1 MPDSFNLQIVAGA
14 AADTAGVGMA
24 SCADGAAPDEFVGIG
39 GNIYCGDFLAGTDM
53 DATAG
58 VITCNYIYRK
68 VANSRKS
75 WIVAPT
81 LHKALHLCSKLVL

>member
-39 GNIYCGDFLAGTDM
+39 GNIFCGALLAGTNAD
-53 DATAG
+53 TTPG
-58 VITCNYIYRK
+58 VITCNYRYI
-68 VANSRKS
+68 
-75 WIVAPT
+75 
-81 LHKALHLCSKLVL
+81 L